1 MRSRISEGS
10 TLWGK
15 FAPGDAVTVDIYDM
29 ATGSKEV
36 SAAACHELAS
46 TGLFTYKPSLAPA
59 GFTEYI
65 YIMSNGHQSLYGSFD
80 LGGYPDELVSQGEGL
95 EQDIGGLQGDVTAVK
110 AVTDTLS
117 WADIDILID
126 LVGGNRLIQNNQMIY
141 LSADGQTEVARFN
154 LFDENG
160 SPSEANIYRRE
171 RVL

>member
-1 MRSRISEGS
+1 LAKGSQICQIS
-10 TLWGK
+10 T
-15 FAPGDAVTVDIYDM
+15 
-29 ATGSKEV
+29 
-36 SAAACHELAS
+36 AS
-46 TGLFTYKPSLAPA
+46 TGLFTYRPSLAPA

-80 LGGYPDELVSQGEGL
+80 LGGYPDPDELVSQGEGL

-171 RVL
+171 RVHEPHHRWPGKAGQGHCGGPGTLPDPSAA

>member
-15 FAPGDAVTVDIYDM
+15 FAPGDAVTVDIYNM
-29 ATGSKEV
+29 ATGAKVV
-36 SAAACHELAS
+36 SAAACSELAS
-46 TGLFTYKPSLAPA
+46 TGLFTYRPSLAPA
-59 GFTEYI
+59 GFTEYL

-80 LGGYPDELVSQGEGL
+80 LGGYPDEIC
-95 EQDIGGLQGDVTAVK
+95 QDLGAVK

-117 WADIDILID
+117 WADIDLIID

-154 LFDENG
+154 LFDESG